1 MPTNPNKPDE
11 ILTILARDAR
21 TTVEQMSKMT
31 GRPAEE
37 IKNAIAEYERT
48 GVIKRY
54 KTIIDWE
61 KTGVENVIAFIDVK
75 VTPARDVGFDAV
87 ARRIYRFPEVKS
99 VWLVSGD
106 RDLRVVVEGLNIR
119 KLGEFVAEKLSTID
133 GVTETN
139 THFLLKRYKEDDD
152 IFMDAEED
160 TRLVVTP

>member
-1 MPTNPNKPDE
+1 MANKPDE
-11 ILTILARDAR
+11 LLTILARDAR
-21 TTVEQMSKMT
+21 ANIDQLAKMT
-31 GRPAEE
+31 GRSTDD
-37 IKNAIAEYERT
+37 IRKAIEEYEQN

-61 KTGVENVIAFIDVK
+61 KTGVENVVAFIDVK
-75 VTPARDVGFDAV
+75 VVPARDVGFDAV

-106 RDLRVVVEGLNIR
+106 RDLRVVAEGPNIR

-133 GVTETN
+133 GVVETN

-152 IFMDAEED
+152 VFVDSEED
-160 TRLVVTP
+160 NRLVVTP

>member
-1 MPTNPNKPDE
+1 MQNKPDE
-11 ILTILARDAR
+11 LLTILARDAHAS
-21 TTVEQMSKMT
+21 VEHLAKLT
-31 GRPAEE
+31 GRKPDE
-37 IKNAIAEYERT
+37 IRKQIADWEKS

-54 KTIIDWE
+54 KTIIDWD
-61 KTGVENVIAFIDVK
+61 KAGVEKVVAFIDVK
-75 VTPARDVGFDAV
+75 VVPARDVGFDAI

-106 RDLRVVVEGLNIR
+106 RDLRVVVEADHIR
-119 KLGEFVAEKLSTID
+119 SLGEFVAEKLATID

-152 IFMDAEED
+152 VFVDVEED

>member
-1 MPTNPNKPDE
+1 MPKKPDE
-11 ILTILARDAR
+11 ILSILARDAR
-21 TTVEQMSKMT
+21 ATVQQIAKMT
-31 GRPAEE
+31 GRSAEE
-37 IKNAIAEYERT
+37 VRTAIAQYEQM

-61 KTGVENVIAFIDVK
+61 KTGAENVVAFIDVK
-75 VTPARDVGFDAV
+75 VKPARDVGFEAV

-106 RDLRVVVEGLNIR
+106 RDLRVVVEGPNIR
-119 KLGEFVAEKLSTID
+119 KLGEFVAEKLATID

-152 IFMDAEED
+152 VFVDAEED

>member
-1 MPTNPNKPDE
+1 MPNKPDE
-11 ILTILARDAR
+11 LLTILARDAR
-21 TTVEQMSKMT
+21 ATDDQIAKMT
-31 GRPAEE
+31 GRTPADVRS
-37 IKNAIAEYERT
+37 AIEEYERT

-61 KTGVENVIAFIDVK
+61 KTGVDNVVAFIDVK
-75 VTPARDVGFDAV
+75 VVPARDVGFDAV

-106 RDLRVVVEGLNIR
+106 RDLRVVAEGANIR
-119 KLGEFVAEKLSTID
+119 KLGEFVAEKLSTIE

-152 IFMDAEED
+152 VFVESEED
-160 TRLVVTP
+160 NRLVVTP